1 MFASTSASLSR
12 ERQVAA
18 HFSTSAIKG
27 KINSYSL
34 RFISSMLCA
43 QLRKWKLVAPVF
55 LLHRLSGWV
64 NPHWVVQMML
74 HRCCGSTVRALGLHV
89 VSAGAPGVFQG
100 LQSLALGLHRN
111 VGNMVMLLVAVA
123 VTYCSM
129 SDSKGIK
136 SHYSISWNCQS
147 IFETLRL
154 LFALLMVAVLP
165 RKAWIVRW
173 AKPPWVFSL

>member
-89 VSAGAPGVFQG
+89 VSAGAPGVFQV
-100 LQSLALGLHRN
+100 LQSLHRN
-111 VGNMVMLLVAVA
+111 VDNMVMLLVAVA

-129 SDSKGIK
+129 WDSRGIK
-136 SHYSISWNCQS
+136 SHYSISWNCQNV
-147 IFETLRL
+147 FETLRL

-173 AKPPWVFSL
+173 AKPSWVFSL